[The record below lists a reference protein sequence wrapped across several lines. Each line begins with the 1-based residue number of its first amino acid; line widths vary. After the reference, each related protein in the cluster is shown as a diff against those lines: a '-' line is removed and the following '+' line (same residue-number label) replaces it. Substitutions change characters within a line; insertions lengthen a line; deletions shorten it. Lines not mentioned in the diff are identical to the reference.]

1 MLEDY
6 KGLSR
11 EASYLIYGGL
21 LPSLAFGM
29 FYVDI
34 SYFLTTIQG
43 LSGLFMGTLIM
54 LMGITMVVSSIP
66 LGIIADR
73 YGRRKL
79 LIVGNVLASFVIAL
93 FALTVDPILLMLAAL
108 IQGISEAAY
117 NASGSALLAEK
128 AGDER
133 RTSAFSLSFFVSN
146 IGFGLGSFAI
156 PLVFVFEA
164 YGMNDKEAHVMLYL
178 VMATLS
184 LAATAFLLKVSES
197 KSLRKAEGIGGL
209 LPRKSWKVLVRYVV
223 TGSIIA
229 FGAGMVVPLMTYW
242 LALMYGVSDAV
253 SGPILGIS
261 SFLMGF
267 TTLVVPFLA
276 RRVGVVRAIVV
287 TQGLSTVF
295 MLATPF
301 SPNYLIASGVY
312 IIRSFLMNMSN
323 PLEQSLIMGLVS
335 PDERGA
341 ASGISAALWRLPNSI
356 STAIGA
362 GLMQSGALAEPFYI
376 ATILYVTSI
385 TIFWFAFSSMKLPE
399 EMTMKGV

>member
-1 MLEDY
+1 
-6 KGLSR
+6 
-11 EASYLIYGGL
+11 
-21 LPSLAFGM
+21 M

-108 IQGISEAAY
+108 IEGISEAAY

-301 SPNYLIASGVY
+301 SPNYLIAGGVY

-335 PDERGA
+335 SDERGA

>member
-1 MLEDY
+1 
-6 KGLSR
+6 
-11 EASYLIYGGL
+11 
-21 LPSLAFGM
+21 
-29 FYVDI
+29 
-34 SYFLTTIQG
+34 
-43 LSGLFMGTLIM
+43 M

>member
-1 MLEDY
+1 
-6 KGLSR
+6 
-11 EASYLIYGGL
+11 
-21 LPSLAFGM
+21 M

-108 IQGISEAAY
+108 IEGISEAAY

>member
-1 MLEDY
+1 
-6 KGLSR
+6 
-11 EASYLIYGGL
+11 
-21 LPSLAFGM
+21 M

>member
-1 MLEDY
+1 LLEDY